1 MNLFVAVRPSP
12 AAVRD
17 LERAVATVRTGASDE
32 LRWTSADGWHLT
44 LAFLGRVDESHRADL
59 LPRLERAAHRHAPL
73 TLSLEGAGHFGSHV
87 LFSQVAGDLAPLRA
101 LAGSVAAAARRAGI
115 AVDER
120 PYRPHVTLA
129 RSRGHT
135 SLRLLAGLLAGHS
148 GPAWP
153 VPEFVLMESTPSGV
167 AGRPPTY
174 TALAIFPLR
183 PGTT

>member
-1 MNLFVAVRPSP
+1 MNLFVAVRPLP
-12 AAVRD
+12 AAVQD
-17 LERAVATVRTGASDE
+17 LERAVATVRAGASDE

-44 LAFLGRVDESHRADL
+44 LAFLGRVDAVHRSDL
-59 LPRLERAAHRHAPL
+59 LPRLERAAHRSAPL
-73 TLSLEGAGHFGSHV
+73 TLALEGAGHFGSHV
-87 LFSQVAGDLAPLRA
+87 LFSRVAGDLAPLQA

-135 SLRLLAGLLAGHS
+135 SLRPLVALLEGHS

-153 VPEFVLMESTPSGV
+153 VSEFVLMESTPSGV
-167 AGRPPTY
+167 AGRPPAY
-174 TALAIFPLR
+174 TALTSCPLGR
-183 PGTT
+183 GSS